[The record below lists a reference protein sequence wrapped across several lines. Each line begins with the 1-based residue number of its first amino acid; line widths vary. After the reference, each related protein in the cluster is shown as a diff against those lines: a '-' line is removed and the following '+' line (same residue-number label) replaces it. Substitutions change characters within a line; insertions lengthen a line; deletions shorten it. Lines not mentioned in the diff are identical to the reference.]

1 MTKILRPLAALAMLA
16 LIVAGCS
23 NGSTKSGSTASNKSG
38 STAGNQNATHRD
50 KAVRFAECMREN
62 GVSGFPDPDASGAFT
77 VDEVV
82 NGSGIDPE
90 SAAWQQAIGACQD
103 LQPPGF
109 TGHERTPEQ
118 QEAALAFAQCVR
130 DHGVKDFPDPG
141 PDDPLVDTNQ
151 IPSSDTAEGMNIL
164 NAAMQQCPGLAEAA
178 GVQP

>member
-1 MTKILRPLAALAMLA
+1 MK
-16 LIVAGCS
+16 
-23 NGSTKSGSTASNKSG
+23 
-38 STAGNQNATHRD
+38 
-50 KAVRFAECMREN
+50 FAECMRAN

-109 TGHERTPEQ
+109 TGHGRSPEQ
-118 QEAALAFAQCVR
+118 QKAALAFAQCVR

-141 PDDPLVDTNQ
+141 VDDPLVDTNR
-151 IPSSDTAEGMNIL
+151 IPSSDTPEGMNIL
-164 NAAMQQCPGLAEAA
+164 NAAMQNCDASAA
-178 GVQP
+178 GVQGP

>member
-1 MTKILRPLAALAMLA
+1 MTRTLRPLAVLAALAM
-16 LIVAGCS
+16 IGVGCG
-23 NGSTKSGSTASNKSG
+23 NGSAGADNSAVTSGGNSAASTHG
-38 STAGNQNATHRD
+38 R
-50 KAVRFAECMREN
+50 AVKFAECMRAN

-109 TGHERTPEQ
+109 TGHERSPEQ
-118 QEAALAFAQCVR
+118 QKAALAFAQCVR

-141 PDDPLVDTNQ
+141 VDDPLVDTNR
-151 IPSSDTAEGMNIL
+151 IPSSDTPEGMNIL
-164 NAAMQQCPGLAEAA
+164 NAAMQNCDASAA
-178 GVQP
+178 GVQGP

>member
-1 MTKILRPLAALAMLA
+1 MTRTFRPLAVLAVLA
-16 LIVAGCS
+16 VIGVGCG
-23 NGSTKSGSTASNKSG
+23 NGSAGADNSAVRSGGNGAAS
-38 STAGNQNATHRD
+38 THRR
-50 KAVRFAECMREN
+50 AVKFAECMRAN
-62 GVSGFPDPDASGAFT
+62 GVSGFPDPDASGVFT

-109 TGHERTPEQ
+109 TGQGRSPEQ
-118 QEAALAFAQCVR
+118 QKAALAFAQCVR

-141 PDDPLVDTNQ
+141 LDDPLVDTNR
-151 IPSSDTAEGMNIL
+151 IPSSDTPEGMNIL
-164 NAAMQQCPGLAEAA
+164 NAAMQECPADAEAA

>member
-1 MTKILRPLAALAMLA
+1 MTRTLRPLAVLAVLA
-16 LIVAGCS
+16 LIGVGCG
-23 NGSTKSGSTASNKSG
+23 NGSAGADDSAATSGGNGAASTHG
-38 STAGNQNATHRD
+38 R
-50 KAVRFAECMREN
+50 AVKFAECMRAN

-109 TGHERTPEQ
+109 TGHGRSPEQ

-141 PDDPLVDTNQ
+141 VDDPLVDTNR
-151 IPSSDTAEGMNIL
+151 IPSSDTPEGMNIL
-164 NAAMQQCPGLAEAA
+164 NAAMQNCDASAA
-178 GVQP
+178 GVQGP

>member
-1 MTKILRPLAALAMLA
+1 MTRTLRPLAVLAVLAM
-16 LIVAGCS
+16 IGVGCG
-23 NGSTKSGSTASNKSG
+23 NGSAGADNSAVTSGGNGAASTHG
-38 STAGNQNATHRD
+38 R
-50 KAVRFAECMREN
+50 AVKFAECMRAN

-109 TGHERTPEQ
+109 TGHGRSPEQ

-141 PDDPLVDTNQ
+141 VDDPLVDTNR
-151 IPSSDTAEGMNIL
+151 IPSSDTPEGMNIL
-164 NAAMQQCPGLAEAA
+164 NAAMQNCDASAA
-178 GVQP
+178 GVQGP

>member
-1 MTKILRPLAALAMLA
+1 MSRTLRPLAALAMLA
-16 LIVAGCS
+16 MIGVGCG
-23 NGSTKSGSTASNKSG
+23 NGSAGTDNSAVTRGGNNAASTHG
-38 STAGNQNATHRD
+38 R
-50 KAVRFAECMREN
+50 AVKFAECMRAN

-90 SAAWQQAIGACQD
+90 SAAWQQAISACQD

-109 TGHERTPEQ
+109 TGHGRSPEQ

-141 PDDPLVDTNQ
+141 VDDPLVDTNR
-151 IPSSDTAEGMNIL
+151 IPSSDTPEGMNTL
-164 NAAMQQCPGLAEAA
+164 NAAMQKCDASAA
-178 GVQP
+178 GVEGP

>member
-1 MTKILRPLAALAMLA
+1 MTRTLRPLAVLA
-16 LIVAGCS
+16 LLALMGAGCS
-23 NGSTKSGSTASNKSG
+23 NGSAKSG
-38 STAGNQNATHRD
+38 STAGNQNATGRA

-62 GVSGFPDPDASGAFT
+62 GVSDFPDPNASGAFT

-90 SAAWQQAIGACQD
+90 SAAWQQAIAACQD

-109 TGHERTPEQ
+109 TGHGRNPEQ
-118 QEAALAFAQCVR
+118 QKAALAFAQCVR

-141 PDDPLVDTNQ
+141 LDDPLVDTNR
-151 IPSSDTAEGMNIL
+151 IPSSDTPEGMNIL
-164 NAAMQQCPGLAEAA
+164 NAAMQKCPAEAA

>member
-1 MTKILRPLAALAMLA
+1 MTRTLRPLAVLAVLAM
-16 LIVAGCS
+16 IGVGCG
-23 NGSTKSGSTASNKSG
+23 NGSAGADNSAVTRGGNGAASIHG
-38 STAGNQNATHRD
+38 R
-50 KAVRFAECMREN
+50 AVKFAECMRAN

-109 TGHERTPEQ
+109 TGHERSPEQ
-118 QEAALAFAQCVR
+118 QKAALAFAQCVR

-141 PDDPLVDTNQ
+141 VDDPLVDTNR
-151 IPSSDTAEGMNIL
+151 IPSSDTPEGMNIL
-164 NAAMQQCPGLAEAA
+164 NAAMQNCDASAA
-178 GVQP
+178 GVQGP

>member
-1 MTKILRPLAALAMLA
+1 MTRTLRPLAVLAVLAMFG
-16 LIVAGCS
+16 VGCG
-23 NGSTKSGSTASNKSG
+23 NGSAGADNSAVTSGGTGAASTHG
-38 STAGNQNATHRD
+38 R
-50 KAVRFAECMREN
+50 AVKFAECMRAN

-109 TGHERTPEQ
+109 TGHGRSPEQ
-118 QEAALAFAQCVR
+118 QKAALAFAQCVR

-141 PDDPLVDTNQ
+141 VDDPLVDTNR
-151 IPSSDTAEGMNIL
+151 IPSSDTPEGMNIL
-164 NAAMQQCPGLAEAA
+164 NAAMQNCDASAA
-178 GVQP
+178 GVQGP